1 MNSVPCS
8 TFKSFTKSFVS
19 WRLRNWIFPL
29 GLNVNQIFE
38 LYQPQKNIKGASVS
52 PWGSFRGPNPAWT
65 PWRPSLGVL
74 WAHSLPHCKLWVLHP
89 RPCLLDALTWDH
101 ISCSVAVWPPLWF
114 QVPWPLI
121 LPALLL
127 GFILWVCCAFLS
139 ADSIW
144 ESPSVYVSYGALF
157 FKKSFIEICQLYLRE
172 VKLLVTEWFKWKT
185 K

>member
-8 TFKSFTKSFVS
+8 TFKSSTESFVS

-74 WAHSLPHCKLWVLHP
+74 WAHSFPHCRLWVLHP
-89 RPCLLDALTWDH
+89 RLMSPWCFDVRPHLLFCGCLAASLISGALTTYPASIASGLH
-101 ISCSVAVWPPLWF
+101 PLG
-114 QVPWPLI
+114 LLC
-121 LPALLL
+121 LPECWQHMRIPKCL
-127 GFILWVCCAFLS
+127 
-139 ADSIW
+139 
-144 ESPSVYVSYGALF
+144 
-157 FKKSFIEICQLYLRE
+157 CQLWRSI
-172 VKLLVTEWFKWKT
+172 F
-185 K
+185 